1 MRVLNGGFS
10 CWMVWEE
17 LGVGWFSGQ
26 AGPEGRAQP
35 QLSLC
40 DRPPGELQGAGTQ
53 GQADGRQVSASTC
66 WQLLPWAVVEKC
78 TKITQSAFLER
89 ETGAKAVILQYCP
102 HPQVQ
107 LSRSNLY
114 ICSNLQP

>member
-1 MRVLNGGFS
+1 M
-10 CWMVWEE
+10 
-17 LGVGWFSGQ
+17 GWLWKQ

-35 QLSLC
+35 QPSLS
-40 DRPPGELQGAGTQ
+40 DRPTGGLQGAGTQ

-66 WQLLPWAVVEKC
+66 WQLLPWGVVEKC

-89 ETGAKAVILQYCP
+89 ETGAKAVSLRYSP
-102 HPQVQ
+102 HTQVQ

-114 ICSNLQP
+114 TCSNLQP